1 MPNNSFPTIST
12 GRVQHTSTSV
22 PIAGATSAKTTEKP
36 AQTMTEVMDNASLSW
51 YNGSMHNWGA
61 WLHDLS
67 TKPLPGGVSAAAL
80 ASAMGA
86 ALVAKTLRISLHK
99 QEMKAEDHA
108 AVQAALDL
116 ASYQQ
121 QTLVSLAQA
130 DEDAFRAVLDS
141 RARRDGTQSEAKALR
156 RAIETPVCL
165 AEACHL
171 LLRQLPDLR
180 PLCWPAVEPDLDI
193 GQWLLEVGLRTG
205 LLAAE
210 SNAQAWTDAPELASL
225 QARIDALRPARQDC
239 PDS

>member
-1 MPNNSFPTIST
+1 
-12 GRVQHTSTSV
+12 
-22 PIAGATSAKTTEKP
+22 
-36 AQTMTEVMDNASLSW
+36 
-51 YNGSMHNWGA
+51 MHDWGA

-86 ALVAKTLRISLHK
+86 ALVTKTLRISLHK
-99 QEMKAEDHA
+99 QDMRAEDHA

-116 ASYQQ
+116 AGYQQ

-141 RARRDGTQSEAKALR
+141 RTRQDGTQSEAKAWR

-165 AEACHL
+165 AEACHVL
-171 LLRQLPDLR
+171 LGQLPDLR
-180 PLCWPAVEPDLDI
+180 PLCWPAVTPDLDI

-225 QARIDALRPARQDC
+225 QARIDALKPARQDC

>member
-1 MPNNSFPTIST
+1 
-12 GRVQHTSTSV
+12 
-22 PIAGATSAKTTEKP
+22 
-36 AQTMTEVMDNASLSW
+36 
-51 YNGSMHNWGA
+51 MHDWGA

-86 ALVAKTLRISLHK
+86 ALLAKTLRISLHR
-99 QEMKAEDHA
+99 QDMRAEDHA

-116 ASYQQ
+116 AGHQQ
-121 QTLVSLAQA
+121 QTLISLAQA

-141 RARRDGTQSEAKALR
+141 RARQVGTQSEAKAWR
-156 RAIETPVCL
+156 RAIETPICL

-171 LLRQLPDLR
+171 LLGQLPEVR
-180 PLCWPAVEPDLDI
+180 PLCWPAVTPDLDI
-193 GQWLLEVGLRTG
+193 SRWLLEVGLRTG

-210 SNAQAWTDAPELASL
+210 TNAQAWTGAPELASL
-225 QARIDALRPARQDC
+225 QARIDALKPAGQDC

>member
-1 MPNNSFPTIST
+1 
-12 GRVQHTSTSV
+12 
-22 PIAGATSAKTTEKP
+22 
-36 AQTMTEVMDNASLSW
+36 MDTVCFSW
-51 YNGSMHNWGA
+51 YSVCMQDWGA

-99 QEMKAEDHA
+99 QDMRAEDHA

-141 RARRDGTQSEAKALR
+141 RARQDRAQLEAEAWRKAT
-156 RAIETPVCL
+156 ETPIDV

-171 LLRQLPDLR
+171 LLVRLPGLR
-180 PLCWPAVEPDLDI
+180 DLCWPAVEPDLDI
-193 GQWLLEVGLRTG
+193 GHWLLEVGLRAG
-205 LLAAE
+205 LVAAE
-210 SNAQAWTDAPELASL
+210 SNLGARANDLDLAPV
-225 QARIDALRPARQDC
+225 QARLDALRSATESTQD
-239 PDS
+239 S